1 MDTIVIN
8 LYLTKK
14 NKSHLPLW
22 KSVKQ
27 GLLANVCK
35 IPSILVVRH
44 VSGRT
49 INLMIQTLK
58 DLMAVELWVHKMPP
72 SQYLNRIHDYKS
84 HHVYFATNWSLLIVG
99 WNKVEQ
105 QKVSSSHSD
114 QIIHYYHNFAFLFKG
129 IENNNSV

>member
-1 MDTIVIN
+1 M
-8 LYLTKK
+8 
-14 NKSHLPLW
+14 PLW

-72 SQYLNRIHDYKS
+72 SQYLNRIHDYES
-84 HHVYFATNWSLLIVG
+84 HHVYFATNWSLLIVR
-99 WNKVEQ
+99 WWLTRLNNKR
-105 QKVSSSHSD
+105 SLLLPFRPNHTL
-114 QIIHYYHNFAFLFKG
+114 IIILTLLFYSRALKTTTVCNT
-129 IENNNSV
+129 IWDLWM